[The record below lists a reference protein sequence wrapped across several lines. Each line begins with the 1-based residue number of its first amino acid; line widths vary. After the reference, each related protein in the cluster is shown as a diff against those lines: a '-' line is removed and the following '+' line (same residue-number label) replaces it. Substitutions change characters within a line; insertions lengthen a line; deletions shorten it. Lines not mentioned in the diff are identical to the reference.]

1 MCSAIIRD
9 RLPGATLLE
18 AGNGLEA
25 QSVAAGQ
32 EPDLAV
38 LDMTMPGMSGLE
50 LAELLKASHPR
61 TRLALLTANVQD
73 AVQQRAAGQGVRF
86 FRKPITE
93 AVIDDILAL
102 LEPAP

>member
-1 MCSAIIRD
+1 MMCSAIIRD

-50 LAELLKASHPR
+50 LAELLKKGF
-61 TRLALLTANVQD
+61 
-73 AVQQRAAGQGVRF
+73 QRAKIDGYTSED
-86 FRKPITE
+86 RKS
-93 AVIDDILAL
+93 VV
-102 LEPAP
+102 